1 MFLGVLLLDVDGVPQ
16 AVSSTL
22 NNVKRVKI
30 FYHIKNRLMRLSKK
44 KKKSF
49 RLPERY
55 FLLLIGFQIMFQN
68 RQSILNGLLAD
79 LVAVAFKAVHFC
91 PDALFGGKTEP
102 YCSDRIFF
110 CRRRQGLPRL

>member
-1 MFLGVLLLDVDGVPQ
+1 MQ
-16 AVSSTL
+16 
-22 NNVKRVKI
+22 
-30 FYHIKNRLMRLSKK
+30 LSKK

-55 FLLLIGFQIMFQN
+55 FLLLIGFQIMLQN

-79 LVAVAFKAVHFC
+79 LVAIAFKAVHFC
-91 PDALFGGKTEP
+91 PDALFGGETEP

-110 CRRRQGLPRL
+110 CAAVRACHACDADGVIVARRD